1 MDRQH
6 RYRSQVLAHL
16 GRVAGMLDALGLGD
30 VMDQATQ
37 HNPEMRIVTAGHAVN
52 AMVLNGRGVVTQP
65 RSLVPRFCQD
75 QPLSRRLTPG
85 LLDAKQ
91 LHDAPLG
98 RAFDPLDA
106 YGVTDLYRRMAA
118 TAAARV
124 GLAPHLVPLDRTSCP
139 GDGRSNSDHA
149 PDAQVVHSTRG

>member
-52 AMVLNGRGVVTQP
+52 AMVRNGGGVVT
-65 RSLVPRFCQD
+65 
-75 QPLSRRLTPG
+75 
-85 LLDAKQ
+85 
-91 LHDAPLG
+91 
-98 RAFDPLDA
+98 
-106 YGVTDLYRRMAA
+106 
-118 TAAARV
+118 
-124 GLAPHLVPLDRTSCP
+124 
-139 GDGRSNSDHA
+139 
-149 PDAQVVHSTRG
+149 